1 MARIFASTMA
11 LAATIVV
18 LLVLGVA
25 SAVSA
30 PQGCPHNYNPTPVGT
45 NETYGAVDQNGN
57 GDGFVCV
64 YFGKNPLPKQK
75 DEVLDNKLPRT
86 K

>member
-1 MARIFASTMA
+1 MTQIGTDESY
-11 LAATIVV
+11 
-18 LLVLGVA
+18 
-25 SAVSA
+25 AVI
-30 PQGCPHNYNPTPVGT
+30 
-45 NETYGAVDQNGN
+45 DQNGN

-75 DEVLDNKLPRT
+75 DEIVDNRLPRT

>member
-1 MARIFASTMA
+1 MARIFASTLS
-11 LAATIVV
+11 LAATIAV

-25 SAVSA
+25 SAVGA
-30 PQGCPHNYNPTPVGT
+30 PQGCPHNYAGTPV
-45 NETYGAVDQNGN
+45 EADASYGAIDVN

-75 DEVLDNKLPRT
+75 DEVVDNKLPRA

>member
-18 LLVLGVA
+18 LLVFGVA
-25 SAVSA
+25 SAVSG
-30 PQGCPHNYNPTPVGT
+30 PQGCPHNYALTPVVT
-45 NETYGAVDQNGN
+45 DLAYTAVDGN
-57 GDGFVCV
+57 GDASVCV

-75 DEVLDNKLPRT
+75 DEVVDNKLPRT

>member
-18 LLVLGVA
+18 LLVFGVA

-30 PQGCPHNYNPTPVGT
+30 PKGCPHNYNLTEVGN
-45 NETYGAVDQNGN
+45 NEDYRAVDGN

-75 DEVLDNKLPRT
+75 DEVVDNKLPRT

>member
-1 MARIFASTMA
+1 MARILTSTMT
-11 LAATIVV
+11 LVATIAV

-25 SAVSA
+25 SAAGA
-30 PQGCPHNYNPTPVGT
+30 PQGCPHNFAGTPI
-45 NETYGAVDQNGN
+45 EADPSYGAIDVN

-64 YFGKNPLPKQK
+64 YFGKSPLPKQK
-75 DEVLDNKLPRT
+75 DEVVDNKLPRT

>member
-1 MARIFASTMA
+1 MA

-18 LLVLGVA
+18 LLAFGVA
-25 SAVSA
+25 SASSA
-30 PQGCPHNYNPTPVGT
+30 PQGRPNNYNPTPVGS
-45 NETYGAVDQNGN
+45 NESYVAVDRSGN

-75 DEVLDNKLPRT
+75 DEVVDNKLPRT

>member
-11 LAATIVV
+11 LAATIVILFV
-18 LLVLGVA
+18 FGVA
-25 SAVSA
+25 SAVGA
-30 PQGCPHNYNPTPVGT
+30 PGGCPHNYAPTQVGM
-45 NETYGAVDQNGN
+45 NAIYGAVDQSGN

-75 DEVLDNKLPRT
+75 DEVVDNKLPRM